1 MKSFKLKVFK
11 CLVFLKIKKK
21 LDTPGGEE
29 ESIIDVNE
37 SKDYSKK
44 NSLDYEYKNGTIKS

>member
-44 NSLDYEYKNGTIKS
+44 NSLDYECKNGTIKS